1 MTRWR
6 SFDQASTRVLIL
18 QAYRRNKL
26 CGAQAWQQ
34 FTQND
39 LWEDKEEEFYHYQ
52 DGLEAAETRNEL
64 WNASD
69 EIKDAARALIR
80 TAFEQKTITPAS
92 EEWLRDLF
100 GLSRESDG

>member
-1 MTRWR
+1 MMRWR
-6 SFDQASTRVLIL
+6 SLDQATTRVLIL
-18 QAYRRNKL
+18 AAYRRNKL
-26 CGAQAWQQ
+26 GGAQAWQQ

-52 DGLEAAETRNEL
+52 NGLDAAEARKGL
-64 WNASD
+64 WEAST
-69 EIKDAARALIR
+69 EFKDAARALIR

-100 GLSRESDG
+100 GLSRETDG

>member
-6 SFDQASTRVLIL
+6 SLDQATTRVLIL
-18 QAYRRNKL
+18 QAYRRNTL
-26 CGAQAWQQ
+26 GGAQAWQQ

-39 LWEDKEEEFYHYQ
+39 LWEDKEEEFFHYHS
-52 DGLEAAETRNEL
+52 GLEADETRKEL
-64 WNASD
+64 WEASD

-100 GLSRESDG
+100 GLSRETDG